1 MKIKKLDGLRGLF
14 CLMVVF
20 YHLGSK
26 NIPNTL
32 YNSFVLRQSNIFVDF
47 FFVLSGFVISL
58 NYHYLITNTKSFFD
72 FIKKR
77 FIRLYPLLFYT
88 TVLYLGFN
96 LVGKYFLP
104 DLINSTRSTS
114 KYILMALD
122 TLLFTNS
129 TPILGPGLGINY
141 PSWSISSEMIS
152 YFLFGLTSL
161 FFIGKKK
168 DWVILSIIVIS
179 IAFFYQSNIYFT
191 TGHLG
196 FIRGLICFNLGYF
209 IFRFSKFEFNI
220 RNEVELLIPIAVV
233 LLLYFLNQQSKAD
246 LNHIGLFFVPITFTV
261 SIFIL
266 LRTDGLLSKV
276 LETKPMQFLGK
287 ISYSVYLNH
296 HLLLVLVPKLLF
308 KVLSLSN
315 NPFNQI
321 VVLFI
326 TISIIIYYSYLTQI
340 FIEIKAGQF
349 LKKLLFKEHKLE
361 TSKIS

>member
-1 MKIKKLDGLRGLF
+1 MKIKKLDGLRGIF

-26 NIPNTL
+26 NIPSSL
-32 YNSFVLRQSNIFVDF
+32 YNSFILRQSNIFVDF

-88 TVLYLGFN
+88 TILYLTFN
-96 LVGKYFLP
+96 LVGKYVMP

-114 KYILMALD
+114 TYFLMTLD

-129 TPILGPGLGINY
+129 TPILGPGLGMNY

-152 YFLFGLTSL
+152 YCVFGLISL

-168 DWVILSIIVIS
+168 DWAILAIIMIS
-179 IAFFYQSNIYFT
+179 IVFFYQTNEYFT
-191 TGHLG
+191 TGRLG

-209 IFRFSKFEFNI
+209 IFRFSKFDFNI
-220 RNEVELLIPIAVV
+220 RNEMEFIIPIVV
-233 LLLYFLNQQSKAD
+233 ILLMYFLNQQND
-246 LNHIGLFFVPITFTV
+246 VEINLVGLMFVPITFTL

-266 LRTDGLLSKV
+266 LRTNGLFSNI

-308 KVLSLSN
+308 KILSLSKT
-315 NPFNQI
+315 PFNQMI
-321 VVLFI
+321 VLVI
-326 TISIIIYYSYLTQI
+326 TISILIYYSYLTQKY
-340 FIEIKAGQF
+340 IEVKVGRF
-349 LKKLLFKEHKLE
+349 LNTLFFKSSKLE
-361 TSKIS
+361 TNKIS